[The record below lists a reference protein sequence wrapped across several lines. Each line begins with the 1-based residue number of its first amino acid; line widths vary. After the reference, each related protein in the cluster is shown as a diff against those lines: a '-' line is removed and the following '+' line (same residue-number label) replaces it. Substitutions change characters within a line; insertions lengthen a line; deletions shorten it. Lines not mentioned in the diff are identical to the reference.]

1 MGRTSAMLEPVAYDR
16 ETSSI
21 SVQSERRKIPRR
33 PVKGHAMA
41 IFSGGPSVG
50 TLTRVELLDA
60 SWLGIGVKSPVPVEL
75 GAGVSLVPE
84 DSMWPRQTGIVVRC
98 ERDDDGWYR
107 LGLSSRMSK
116 AAA

>member
-16 ETSSI
+16 ETSNI

-98 ERDDDGWYR
+98 ERDDDGAYH
-107 LGLSSRMSK
+107 LGLRSK
-116 AAA
+116 LNRAAA